1 MKISEKQLYGPHFIN
16 IAPTWAKWGTVLLVL
31 GLSGGYLLGFG
42 TLSELMR
49 KSHAGWM
56 IWVPS
61 PLILISLWA
70 IFRPSFW
77 APWINFAA
85 DGRGVYFDLHQSHC
99 FHVPWD
105 RVGEITIHH
114 SYGGSSGGSTDILVK
129 VKLEA
134 EEHQQLVHDVFNDS
148 SGTEDGYTG
157 ILVGNNARKAKN
169 SLKKITQLQ
178 MLYASSKGRH
188 AS

>member
-1 MKISEKQLYGPHFIN
+1 MKISEMKFYGPHFVN
-16 IAPTWAKWGTVLLVL
+16 IVPTWAKWGSVLIVL

-42 TLSELMR
+42 ALSELMR
-49 KSHAGWM
+49 KSHAGWVV
-56 IWVPS
+56 WVPS

-105 RVGEITIHH
+105 RVGEITLHH
-114 SYGGSSGGSTDILVK
+114 SYRTGGKGSTSILVK
-129 VKLEA
+129 VKLE
-134 EEHQQLVHDVFNDS
+134 EEERKQMVHGLFQDS
-148 SGTEDGYTG
+148 SGTQDDYTE
-157 ILVGNNARKAKN
+157 ILVGNNAMKAKS
-169 SLKKITQLQ
+169 SLKKITQIQ
-178 MLYASSKGRH
+178 MLYTSSKDRH
-188 AS
+188 VS